1 MENTDLALRFAVA
14 IGLGVLLGLERER
27 SIGEEGGAG
36 VRTFA
41 LIALSG
47 ALAGYLGERLGLE
60 WLALA
65 MFVAIAALIIGM
77 YAVTSLR
84 GDTGIT
90 TEVSAL
96 MAFLLG
102 LLCAHGEL
110 QLAGWVA
117 VAMAALLALKE

>member
-96 MAFLLG
+96 MAFLHG
-102 LLCAHGEL
+102 LLCPHGRL